1 MSSLLSCKSPL
12 TKACMGLTDPR
23 YDPAISNNLIDQDSI
38 WKEFSGYWGPEERI
52 YADVGGKPRVPRFYN
67 PNTKSGW
74 PYRSDKMMV
83 FRSIKV
89 DGTRYTQKAFY
100 FYEPAPAAFCELTPP
115 EGLLNTV
122 GDGVCGENG
131 NFQFIEDFGTASYEK
146 DGTIDLVWKNQG
158 PDSDETAGPPKSKSS
173 TLAPADNY
181 GVFAYTDMGFFNVA
195 ETFTF
200 SGENRGF
207 LLATATATK
216 HQPSD
221 ENFERI
227 VSSSLSSRMPD
238 ESSFMLALKKAF
250 DDHNVEASRV
260 PGWVTDEEVL
270 PKCIGNT
277 CPDED
282 YLCSEGKD
290 PNCSVSP
297 YTEPSASL
305 NGAGFAVIILGVLS
319 VVGVVFYFINRHIVN
334 KQKERY
340 RIRFAEQIAEELGHK
355 GSIEQLSCDDLAKE
369 FHRIDE
375 SGDGSISKE
384 ELYEFISSGK
394 AGVMSDH
401 DFNALFKS
409 LDLDGNGEI
418 NFLEFCAFMAL
429 CGQSC
434 PHGAARRLS
443 MAPEEIAKLIDE
455 KKIN

>member
-1 MSSLLSCKSPL
+1 
-12 TKACMGLTDPR
+12 MG
-23 YDPAISNNLIDQDSI
+23 
-38 WKEFSGYWGPEERI
+38 
-52 YADVGGKPRVPRFYN
+52 
-67 PNTKSGW
+67 
-74 PYRSDKMMV
+74 
-83 FRSIKV
+83 
-89 DGTRYTQKAFY
+89 
-100 FYEPAPAAFCELTPP
+100 
-115 EGLLNTV
+115 
-122 GDGVCGENG
+122 
-131 NFQFIEDFGTASYEK
+131 
-146 DGTIDLVWKNQG
+146 G
-158 PDSDETAGPPKSKSS
+158 PDSDEAAGPPKSKSS

-207 LLATATATK
+207 LLTTATATK

-238 ESSFMLALKKAF
+238 EASFILALKKAF

-260 PGWVTDEEVL
+260 PGWVTDKEVL
-270 PKCIGNT
+270 LLSKCIGNT

-282 YLCSEGKD
+282 YLCSAGKD

-305 NGAGFAVIILGVLS
+305 NGTGLAVIIVCVLS
-319 VVGVVFYFINRHIVN
+319 LVCAVFYFINRHIVN

-340 RIRFAEQIAEELGHK
+340 RIRFAEQIVEELGHN

-369 FHRIDE
+369 FRRIDE
-375 SGDGSISKE
+375 SGDGMISKE
-384 ELYEFISSGK
+384 ELHEFISSGK

-401 DFNALFKS
+401 DLNALFKS
-409 LDLDGNGEI
+409 LDLDGNGVI
-418 NFLEFCAFMAL
+418 NFMEFCAYMAL
-429 CGQSC
+429 CGKSC
-434 PHGAARRLS
+434 PDGAARRLS
-443 MAPEEIAKLIDE
+443 LAPEEIAKLIDE